1 MNAWP
6 IKTGQEFLER
16 IVVYVPTLSR
26 DDRDGGH
33 AGARCRLRGGA
44 SAAAFQTEPVN
55 SQTAERERDEI
66 ATLIDKL
73 QTSSA

>member
-1 MNAWP
+1 M
-6 IKTGQEFLER
+6 
-16 IVVYVPTLSR
+16 VV
-26 DDRDGGH
+26 
-33 AGARCRLRGGA
+33 RGVA

-66 ATLIDKL
+66 AALIDKL